1 MKLWHISQTE
11 EDGYDSYDSAVVCAE
26 DEAGARATHPDGRG
40 PVADGRWN
48 DWATKHEN
56 VVVRYLGEADPS
68 VEPGVVCASFNA
80 G

>member
-1 MKLWHISQTE
+1 MKLWLISQE
-11 EDGYDSYDSAVVCAE
+11 ECTDYDSYDSAVVCAE
-26 DEAGARATHPDGRG
+26 DAVEARTIHPDGHG
-40 PVADGRWN
+40 PVADLRWY

-56 VVVRYLGEADPS
+56 VKVRYLGEADPS